1 MYCSTKRDVLM
12 KKNSFTKIEKII
24 DAAKNGKMYI
34 LVDDENRENEGDLVV
49 PASNITAK
57 KINFMAKY
65 GRGLICLSLTGKQA
79 KKLNLSLMS
88 PVNKSRNQTAFT
100 VSIEAR
106 KGVTTGISAKD
117 RYVTI
122 KTAIK
127 KNVKKKEIVSPGHIF
142 PIIAKDGGV
151 LVRAGHTEGSVD
163 ISKLANKNPSG
174 VICEIMN
181 DNGKMAKGK
190 ELIEFANNHK
200 LKIGRIDDLIAYRL
214 KVEKLV
220 KLKKTDSIKIQNQK
234 YKIKVFENI
243 LDGSEN
249 FALIKGKIIPG
260 KKIRVRVI
268 SSNLV
273 QNYLMGKKF
282 PDLFNKTIKYFKK
295 FNNCVLVFIKD
306 TNLKS
311 VTQTLSVFKSIKNY
325 KKSDQMIRNYGIG
338 AQIIKSLNIKKMIL
352 VTRSPKKVVSLE
364 GFGIKIIKQEI
375 IKWKKKYL

>member
-1 MYCSTKRDVLM
+1 M
-12 KKNSFTKIEKII
+12 KKSSFTKIEKII
-24 DAAKNGKMYI
+24 NAAKKGEMYI

-57 KINFMAKY
+57 KINFMARY
-65 GRGLICLSLTGKQA
+65 GRGLICLALTGKQA

-100 VSIEAR
+100 VSIEAK

-127 KNVKKKEIVSPGHIF
+127 NNVKKKEIVSPGHIF
-142 PIIAKDGGV
+142 PIIAKEGGV

-163 ISKLANKNPSG
+163 ISKLAKKNPSG

-181 DNGKMAKGK
+181 DKGKMAKGK
-190 ELIEFANNHK
+190 ELIDFANKHK
-200 LKIGRIDDLIAYRL
+200 LKIGRIDDLIAHRL

-220 KLKKTDSIKIQNQK
+220 KLKKTDTIKIQNQK
-234 YKIKVFENI
+234 YKIKIFENI

-249 FALIKGKIIPG
+249 FALIKGRILARKN
-260 KKIRVRVI
+260 IRVRVI

-273 QNYLMGKKF
+273 RNYLMGKKF
-282 PDLFNKTIKYFKK
+282 PDLFNKTIKYFKN
-295 FNNCVLVFIKD
+295 FNNCVLIFIKD

-311 VTQTLSVFKSIKNY
+311 VSQTLTAYKSNKNH
-325 KKSDQMIRNYGIG
+325 KSSDKLIRNYGIG
-338 AQIIKSLNIKKMIL
+338 AQIIKSLNIKNMIL
-352 VTRSPKKVVSLE
+352 VTRSQKKIVSLE
-364 GFGIKIIKQEI
+364 GFGLRIIRQEI
-375 IKWKKKYL
+375 IK